1 MNEAVAKL
9 LDLLVYEILWPIVEE
24 KVKKHGP
31 TLVKA
36 TSEQLRI
43 FAEKALSMLT
53 KEGRLNTMRLIADFQ
68 SEFGFQLTGVQRGKF
83 LEFIEKMEALYQGN
97 LGGLI
102 GKKSMTEDLPPKL
115 TSPEPT
121 MVRADAP
128 AQSTDGIPVSDF
140 ARQSVA
146 QNDPLAWT
154 SQSYALP
161 ADPFCPHCG
170 GLILSHES
178 GCQSCKPVASTA
190 VAGGTSQLLQDP
202 FCPQCGGVILIGQT
216 NCPACGALR
225 AKVPLPGHLSTDF
238 SSGTG
243 IGFFRTNPARLHSSA
258 PPLRETAWGRFFDP
272 TVAEFQSIYAQV
284 AKSPW
289 IEQNRDHRAKIS
301 KMVFQYFSNIPD
313 VGAHAEP
320 VTVGPMRIGFLAGLA
335 VAHRVIAAAVSSVA
349 PPSSGSS
356 DYMVNRKTITE
367 TLLSILGHV
376 QGHQRAFTS
385 KAGHDLFASFWS
397 DAETGKLDLGCAQA
411 IAHAMHAHVIA
422 HEIGHHLHG
431 HTQQEGGETPDTS
444 RMDERIVDSF
454 ALNVMQSMP
463 NKDFSH
469 LGSVLSIL
477 TLVALGQDPKKEND
491 SHPANKERLEL
502 VFKEREGSNLTAQ
515 RFGITEQLCKTVIKT
530 MTQAST

>member
-1 MNEAVAKL
+1 
-9 LDLLVYEILWPIVEE
+9 
-24 KVKKHGP
+24 
-31 TLVKA
+31 
-36 TSEQLRI
+36 
-43 FAEKALSMLT
+43 
-53 KEGRLNTMRLIADFQ
+53 
-68 SEFGFQLTGVQRGKF
+68 
-83 LEFIEKMEALYQGN
+83 MEALYQGN

-178 GCQSCKPVASTA
+178 ACQSCKPVASTA

-258 PPLRETAWGRFFDP
+258 PPFRETAWGRFFDP

-320 VTVGPMRIGFLAGLA
+320 VTVGPMRTGFLAGLA
-335 VAHRVIAAAVSSVA
+335 VAHRVIAAPSVLLAKRAIDVIGAAAGLILLAPLMAALALAVRLDSPGPALFRQARVGRGSAQRTEIFQMVKFRTMVA
-349 PPSSGSS
+349 DADRRSGAVWATEN
-356 DYMVNRKTITE
+356 DPRITRVGRFLRATRLDE
-367 TLLSILGHV
+367 LPQLWNVLKGDMSLIGPRPEQLG
-376 QGHQRAFTS
+376 
-385 KAGHDLFASFWS
+385 LFARLDAAAPYYAERVHGVRPGITGWAQVEVGYDATIDDVRRKILYDFAYALRLRSFRAWVAV
-397 DAETGKLDLGCAQA
+397 DAWLLWRTAQA
-411 IAHAMHAHVIA
+411 VV
-422 HEIGHHLHG
+422 
-431 HTQQEGGETPDTS
+431 
-444 RMDERIVDSF
+444 R
-454 ALNVMQSMP
+454 
-463 NKDFSH
+463 
-469 LGSVLSIL
+469 
-477 TLVALGQDPKKEND
+477 
-491 SHPANKERLEL
+491 
-502 VFKEREGSNLTAQ
+502 REGH
-515 RFGITEQLCKTVIKT
+515 
-530 MTQAST
+530 